1 MRCAISMNIGNNW
14 WEATP
19 MNKVSVQN
27 SLMLAPLIGATGTLM
42 SALGLCVTFV
52 VVIAAYDLG
61 MGPLRARLDPSARLS
76 AGVLLAATLTSCVEL
91 AGQSW
96 SLQWQ
101 QHLGMYAGLIA
112 LQCVVL
118 ENNGF
123 FQSSRHDRVRL
134 CALFSALMVSLG
146 LLRELIGNGTL
157 GAHLSWLTGATDWP
171 GLVLTADGGLRLAT
185 LAPGGFILLGLLIA
199 ARQAWSRPS
208 PSN

>member
-1 MRCAISMNIGNNW
+1 
-14 WEATP
+14 
-19 MNKVSVQN
+19 
-27 SLMLAPLIGATGTLM
+27 
-42 SALGLCVTFV
+42 
-52 VVIAAYDLG
+52 